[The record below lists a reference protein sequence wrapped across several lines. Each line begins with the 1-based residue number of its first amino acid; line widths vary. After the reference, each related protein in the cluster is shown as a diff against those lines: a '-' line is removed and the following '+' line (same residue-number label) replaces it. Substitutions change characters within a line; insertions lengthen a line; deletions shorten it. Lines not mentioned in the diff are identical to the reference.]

1 MVLIWSFCRKCSV
14 CCRKCSAHISLLQLS
29 SLLRTHFH
37 LLVLTGWLTDS
48 LALYFSVCVCV
59 SMRARAKQNKRAK
72 AREKLH
78 CSGLIM
84 LIERIDDGDM
94 RTVFMC
100 TFISSMYGYAGKMCG
115 SDGDRQ
121 QIYIIVE

>member
-14 CCRKCSAHISLLQLS
+14 CCAITSPSCNCRRFYAY
-29 SLLRTHFH
+29 RFHF
-37 LLVLTGWLTDS
+37 LVLTGWLTDS
-48 LALYFSVCVCV
+48 LALYFCVCVCV
-59 SMRARAKQNKRAK
+59 SKRARAKQNKRAK

-121 QIYIIVE
+121 QIYIL